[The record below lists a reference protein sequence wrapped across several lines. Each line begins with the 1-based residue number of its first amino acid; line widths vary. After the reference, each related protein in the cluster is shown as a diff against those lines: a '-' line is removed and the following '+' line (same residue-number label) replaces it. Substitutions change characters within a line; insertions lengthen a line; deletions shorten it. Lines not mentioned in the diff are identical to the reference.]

1 MLTGSA
7 EWCGIC
13 GCRMKRRTK
22 HCFRCGRCVRK
33 FDHHCPWIGGCVGE
47 KNHCGFVVLLVTHSL
62 QAVWAMVVCIR
73 SLQLFEYKFKD
84 GSFSQEYGVFAV
96 FALFMGLYLCFAGG
110 VLIFQLYLVTTNT
123 TTREVLDRKKCAYL
137 RGLTYNPFTRGLL
150 GNIAQTACPNPDGE

>member
-1 MLTGSA
+1 MRDLRVPDEAEDEALFPVREVRAEVRPPLSLDRGVRGGEEPLRVRGAAGDALAAGSLGDGGGNC
-7 EWCGIC
+7 WGI
-13 GCRMKRRTK
+13 
-22 HCFRCGRCVRK
+22 
-33 FDHHCPWIGGCVGE
+33 
-47 KNHCGFVVLLVTHSL
+47 
-62 QAVWAMVVCIR
+62 QCIR

-110 VLIFQLYLVTTNT
+110 VLIFQLYLVATNT